1 MADDLKCT
9 IIDRYCELFDVYK
22 SGDADALVK
31 YYTTDCKSLSAYGN
45 EYGHEGIKEFCK
57 KVAAIGDTFKFKKEE
72 CDVIISDDGSMAYL
86 TVKLEACKA
95 DGTKSGSGTNLCI
108 FRKIDGVYLVSVDMY
123 A

>member
-1 MADDLKCT
+1 MAEDLKCT

-22 SGDADALVK
+22 SGDVDAMVK
-31 YYTTDCKSLSAYGN
+31 YYTTDCKSIMDHGV
-45 EYGHEGIKEFCK
+45 ECGHEGIKNTCK
-57 KVAAIGDTFKFKKEE
+57 KFAASKATFNFKKEE
-72 CDVIISDDGSMAYL
+72 CEVIISDDGSLAYL
-86 TVKLEACKA
+86 TVKLEICKA